1 MATKVAV
8 TIATLTA
15 PFVVVLGVALAVTVV
30 LPGVTLMVEWPTYAV
45 GETVRFQLRNGL
57 HDSVFLTCSA
67 PWQVLRELNGGWQ
80 PVEQHA
86 CLYTIVE
93 VRSGSTMSWSWVAKT
108 QAAGSGLAP
117 VGPGQYRIDIA
128 VLSGCDPAQ
137 GGCQP
142 LHLTGLFRL
151 V

>member
-45 GETVRFQLRNGL
+45 GETVRFQ
-57 HDSVFLTCSA
+57 TCSA